1 MKKVFLLSVAVFAAV
16 LGGGAAYT
24 WNQATRLP
32 TWYTPSATTLSEV
45 GSANELLS
53 SKVTQPEPGASLTL
67 TLSEQ
72 EVNQVVLG
80 AIAQQPETAQFLKA
94 SKGINTSLENEQIES
109 GMVVNLSD
117 IPADALPPQG
127 QEALAQL
134 TQKFPILANRDIYV
148 GIKGSPRIEEGRL
161 VLDDNT
167 MVTIGRFQLPLSEL
181 ANQLGLPKAQIE
193 AQLDQALAQNGIN
206 LQDIQIEKGQV
217 VIHGIAQ

>member
-1 MKKVFLLSVAVFAAV
+1 MKKVFFLSVAVFAAV